1 MPTVTASLAFMVVVA
16 GGLAGGL
23 GGLLGIGGGVF
34 LVPFLNLALGFPL
47 KSAAAI
53 SLATVVATSSSVS
66 AGRAGEQLINLRLGM
81 VLEVATVAG
90 SLLGGLT
97 AQMFAESTLQRLFG
111 VIAIVVAMVMLGRI
125 GRRNVTLD
133 PRVEPGPLGGRFYEA
148 ESAGTVTYR
157 MRRLPVALLASFA
170 AGNVSSLLGI
180 GGGVIKVPVL
190 NAWCGVPLRA
200 AAATSAF
207 MIGVTASAGA
217 IIYYGRGD
225 LSPLAA
231 APAVLGVQLGSWL
244 GLRLGDRASARWLKV
259 LMAAILLAVAALM
272 FLRSAR

>member
-1 MPTVTASLAFMVVVA
+1 MPTVTASLAFVVVVA

-66 AGRAGEQLINLRLGM
+66 AGHAGERLINLRLGM

-111 VIAIVVAMVMLGRI
+111 VIAIIVAMVMLGRI

-133 PRVEPGPLGGRFYEA
+133 PRVEPGSLGGR
-148 ESAGTVTYR
+148 V
-157 MRRLPVALLASFA
+157 
-170 AGNVSSLLGI
+170 
-180 GGGVIKVPVL
+180 
-190 NAWCGVPLRA
+190 
-200 AAATSAF
+200 
-207 MIGVTASAGA
+207 
-217 IIYYGRGD
+217 
-225 LSPLAA
+225 
-231 APAVLGVQLGSWL
+231 
-244 GLRLGDRASARWLKV
+244 
-259 LMAAILLAVAALM
+259 
-272 FLRSAR
+272 